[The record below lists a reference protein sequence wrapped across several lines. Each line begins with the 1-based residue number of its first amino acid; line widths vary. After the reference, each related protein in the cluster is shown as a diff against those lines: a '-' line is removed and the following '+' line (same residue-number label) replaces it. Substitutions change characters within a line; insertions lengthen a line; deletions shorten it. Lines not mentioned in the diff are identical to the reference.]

1 MKNLDGICSVSMIN
15 LTELVFTFPQQI
27 NSMDYDINE
36 HQTSIDNMIDTL
48 TERLQVASIR
58 DNIGDMKAIHD
69 EWIVDDQDPED
80 GEYIFLFIE
89 NFAIQ
94 S

>member
-1 MKNLDGICSVSMIN
+1 MIN

-36 HQTSIDNMIDTL
+36 KQTSIDNMIDTL

-58 DNIGDMKAIHD
+58 DNLGDMKAIHD

>member
-1 MKNLDGICSVSMIN
+1 
-15 LTELVFTFPQQI
+15 
-27 NSMDYDINE
+27 MDYDINE

-58 DNIGDMKAIHD
+58 DNLGDMKAIHD

>member
-36 HQTSIDNMIDTL
+36 KQTSIDNMIDTL

-58 DNIGDMKAIHD
+58 DNLGDMKAIHD

>member
-15 LTELVFTFPQQI
+15 RTELVFTFPQQI

-58 DNIGDMKAIHD
+58 DNLGDMKAIHD